1 VDRHRFETIPDP
13 DPTFQ
18 FDFDP
23 DPDPT
28 PTFAQVGKS
37 DFVFTLIHSSTVPL
51 LPQHHK
57 CHNF

>member
-1 VDRHRFETIPDP
+1 VDRHRFDIVP
-13 DPTFQ
+13 DPTFH
-18 FDFDP
+18 FYV

-28 PTFAQVGKS
+28 PAFAQAGKS

-57 CHNF
+57 MS